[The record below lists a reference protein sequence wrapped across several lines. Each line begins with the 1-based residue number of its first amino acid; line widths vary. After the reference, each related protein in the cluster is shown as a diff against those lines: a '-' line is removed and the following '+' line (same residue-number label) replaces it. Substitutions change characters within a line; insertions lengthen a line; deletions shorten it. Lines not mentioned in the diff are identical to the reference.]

1 MNSLRR
7 ITFAA
12 ISLVLAYT
20 ASVVG
25 GAIAFTVP
33 IATVDAGAAWQR
45 LPTAVHS
52 AYVAIEDALVAFG
65 LTPADLAEVQER
77 IDESLDQIGGVAASL
92 PPALPVPMLGAAFE
106 ISLPLIVIDGVCFS
120 GGFVND
126 RLVRRLVGL
135 ASVEIPEPL
144 FEMAFESGGS
154 AGHAL
159 IDATFS
165 SWMLSTDLVK
175 RLDLFLLALRLG
187 VGIDL
192 QRGAIHPQIDL
203 DVPAPLEDDVAAAL
217 NALHLE
223 DLAWSSFSG
232 HAGIGIE
239 IGPPFL
245 RLFGDVRYAIPLSEG
260 TFWWALRSGRLAAI
274 LGVVIRF

>member
-106 ISLPLIVIDGVCFS
+106 ISL
-120 GGFVND
+120 
-126 RLVRRLVGL
+126 R
-135 ASVEIPEPL
+135 
-144 FEMAFESGGS
+144 
-154 AGHAL
+154 
-159 IDATFS
+159 
-165 SWMLSTDLVK
+165 
-175 RLDLFLLALRLG
+175 
-187 VGIDL
+187 
-192 QRGAIHPQIDL
+192 
-203 DVPAPLEDDVAAAL
+203 
-217 NALHLE
+217 
-223 DLAWSSFSG
+223 
-232 HAGIGIE
+232 
-239 IGPPFL
+239 
-245 RLFGDVRYAIPLSEG
+245 
-260 TFWWALRSGRLAAI
+260 
-274 LGVVIRF
+274 